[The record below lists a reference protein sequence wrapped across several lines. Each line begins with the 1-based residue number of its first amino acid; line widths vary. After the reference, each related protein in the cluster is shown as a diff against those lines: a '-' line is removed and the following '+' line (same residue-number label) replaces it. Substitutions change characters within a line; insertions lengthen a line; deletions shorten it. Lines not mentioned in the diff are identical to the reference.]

1 MKKNQIMILLFILLL
16 FFCAVYFFKNN
27 EGMCSVDV
35 REVDSDNTTVYYG
48 EFGSVT
54 VKTMENGDRIIIG
67 VKKNS
72 GFDDNVNTFELYG
85 PEEETIVVHKTEEG
99 TYVLVSEESM
109 EHAEEPSI
117 ITYYGDYGSVTV
129 KTNSD
134 GSKTILKYEVSYSNE
149 SHSISTFY
157 GPNGNSIDV
166 IRTPDGNIRIVSD
179 NHNADVITIN
189 PKNNFIRKTE
199 IVPPVCP
206 VCPSITS
213 CEKVS
218 QSSKSSDSSD
228 EINQSS
234 STTIEGPNG
243 GSITQDEHG
252 NIDAVGP
259 HGGTATVST
268 SGDANIQTTQGTTVV
283 KTENGMVAMNDQR
296 GNVVVK
302 GPQGNMVA
310 SNGKIGM
317 YLGDN
322 TIINEPMPI
331 LNNFS
336 SFGS

>member
-1 MKKNQIMILLFILLL
+1 MKKKQIMILLLILLL
-16 FFCAVYFFKNN
+16 FLCVVYFFKNS
-27 EGMCSVDV
+27 EGMCSVEINEMNDENIV
-35 REVDSDNTTVYYG
+35 VYYG

-54 VKTMENGDRIIIG
+54 VKTMENGDRIIVG
-67 VKKNS
+67 VKRNDS
-72 GFDDNVNTFELYG
+72 FDDSVNTFQLYG
-85 PEEETIVVHKTEEG
+85 PEEDTIIVHKTEDG
-99 TYVLVSEESM
+99 LYVLVSDESAKEEEES
-109 EHAEEPSI
+109 SI
-117 ITYYGDYGSVTV
+117 VTYYGNYGSVTV
-129 KTNSD
+129 ETNSD
-134 GSKTILKYEVSYSNE
+134 GSKTILEYNVTYSNE
-149 SHSISTFY
+149 SHSVSTFY

-166 IRTPDGNIRIVSD
+166 VRTPDGTVRIVSD
-179 NHNADVITIN
+179 NTTKDVITIN

-218 QSSKSSDSSD
+218 QSSESSKDGKK
-228 EINQSS
+228 
-234 STTIEGPNG
+234 TTIEGPNG
-243 GSITQDEHG
+243 GKITQDEDG

-259 HGGTATVST
+259 RGGTATVS
-268 SGDANIQTTQGTTVV
+268 SNGNAAIQTAQGTTVI
-283 KTENGMVAMNDQR
+283 KTENGMVAMNDQN
-296 GNVVVK
+296 GNVVAK

-322 TIINEPMPI
+322 TMINEPMPV